1 MNLKEFNELQERY
14 KNLKEYSNKNI
25 EILKAISNH
34 LDIIYHK
41 IKDINDKKLKEDCYD
56 QIKLCWRKL
65 GDIEETLLDNKGVNI
80 LIQNEL
86 YKLENTDLTIEPLTL
101 EVRKDD

>member
-14 KNLKEYSNKNI
+14 KSLKEYSNKNI

-41 IKDINDKKLKEDCYD
+41 IKDINDVKLKEDCYD
-56 QIKLCWRKL
+56 QINLCWRKL
-65 GDIEETLLDNKGVNI
+65 GCIEETLLDNKGVNI

-86 YKLENTDLTIEPLTL
+86 YKLENTDLTIKPLIL
-101 EVRKDD
+101 EVRTDD